1 MEKEIRSW
9 VCKGGV
15 LLHGPGDLLAENCFG
30 IQERNVR
37 RSHTIMV
44 RRLLHRRSILPV
56 SGRKRNCFLCRSWGC
71 CVAKYE
77 ELELAQKMNTK
88 YRPGMGA
95 VYSFGIQI
103 GASYAAKI
111 YHMFRMNRET
121 KKCILLFSLALLW

>member
-1 MEKEIRSW
+1 MVPEIFWRRI
-9 VCKGGV
+9 V
-15 LLHGPGDLLAENCFG
+15 LESR
-30 IQERNVR
+30 ERNVR